1 MSLEINIEKKLNSF
15 TLHSSFSTRSNH
27 TALLGA
33 SGSGKSMILKCIAG
47 IETPDKGVIKVNGR
61 TLFDD
66 KKGIYVKPQKRKVGY
81 LFQDYA
87 LFPNFTV
94 QKNISCVKKQKNRK
108 SNIISLLKR
117 FDIEEIADYYPA
129 ELSGGQKQ
137 RVALARLLASE
148 PEILMLDEPF
158 SALDTFLKEK
168 VEIEMKNFLA
178 EFSGDVIMVTHN
190 RSEAYRLCEKLVIL
204 DEGKTIEKGDLK
216 EIFAQPQHLATSKL
230 TGCKN
235 FSRIKKMT
243 EHQLF
248 ALDWGVH
255 LKTEKTIT
263 DDIEWI
269 GVRAHDFYDPFDQE
283 VDNAF
288 STTMIDTAQTL
299 FERQHLCQNQEAK
312 ETIWWKVDKSQAQER
327 FSGRLAVLPENIQLL
342 KARES

>member
-15 TLHSSFSTRSNH
+15 TLNSSFSMKSNH

-47 IETPDKGVIKVNGR
+47 IETPDKGIIKVNGR

-94 QKNISCVKKQKNRK
+94 RKNIACVKNKGNKK
-108 SNIISLLKR
+108 SDVTSLLQR
-117 FDIEEIADYYPA
+117 FAIEEIADSYPK

-204 DEGKTIEKGDLK
+204 DKGQTIEKGDLK
-216 EIFAQPQHLATSKL
+216 EIFEQPQHLATSKL

-235 FSRIKKMT
+235 FSRIKKIT

-248 ALDWGVH
+248 ALDWGIQ

-263 DDIEWI
+263 DDIEWA
-269 GVRAHDFYDPFDQE
+269 GVRAHDFYDPLSRE
-283 VDNAF
+283 VENEF
-288 STTMIDTAQTL
+288 SAEMIDSTQTL
-299 FERQHLCQNQEAK
+299 FEWQYLCQSQKAQD
-312 ETIWWKVDKSQAQER
+312 TIWWKVDKSQAQEI
-327 FSGRLAVLPENIQLL
+327 FSGRLAVRPENIQLL
-342 KARES
+342 KARE

>member
-15 TLHSSFSTRSNH
+15 TLNSSFSMKSNH

-47 IETPDKGVIKVNGR
+47 IETPDRGVIKVNGR

-66 KKGIYVKPQKRKVGY
+66 KKGIYIKPQKRKVGY

-94 QKNISCVKKQKNRK
+94 RKNISCVKNKGDKK
-108 SNIISLLKR
+108 TKVASLLQR
-117 FDIEEIADYYPA
+117 FDIEEIADSYPA

-204 DEGKTIEKGDLK
+204 DEGQTIEKGDLK
-216 EIFAQPQHLATSKL
+216 EIFEQPQHLATSKL

-235 FSRIKKMT
+235 FSRIKKIT

-248 ALDWGVH
+248 ARDWGVQ
-255 LKTEKTIT
+255 LQTEKTIT
-263 DDIEWI
+263 DDIGWI

-299 FERQHLCQNQEAK
+299 FERQHLCQSQEAK
-312 ETIWWKVDKSQAQER
+312 ETIWWKVDKSQAQET
-327 FSGRLAVLPENIQLL
+327 FSGRLAVLPKNIQLL
-342 KARES
+342 KVRE